1 MEQRESTAG
10 GVVRAQR
17 ANRFPPEAVSEEGYP
32 PAAGGR
38 ARALAGPARRAI
50 QFAFEFARILFA
62 GGESRLR
69 RRR

>member
-1 MEQRESTAG
+1 MEEPKRTAG
-10 GVVRAQR
+10 GGVRAQW
-17 ANRFPPEAVSEEGYP
+17 ADRFPPEALSGKDHP
-32 PAAGGR
+32 TAASGR
-38 ARALAGPARRAI
+38 AASLAGPARRAI